1 MSDSTN
7 GLASQAG
14 QPHWVFICLLL
25 IIINKK
31 FPRVPPATVL
41 KPLSAEEAPFGYH
54 EGYRGHFGRCFSCRG
69 QWEGPRFLSMMGT
82 GNFIDALAIPYRKNV
97 TD

>member
-1 MSDSTN
+1 MSDSSN

-31 FPRVPPATVL
+31 FPRVPLATVL
-41 KPLSAEEAPFGYH
+41 KLPRAKEAPLGYH
-54 EGYRGHFGRCFSCRG
+54 EGTVVTFGGVSATVVSGKVPGSF
-69 QWEGPRFLSMMGT
+69 SMMGT
-82 GNFIDALAIPYRKNV
+82 GNLISALAIPYRKNV

>member
-1 MSDSTN
+1 MSDSSN

-31 FPRVPPATVL
+31 YPSSSSHSSQATQGQGGSL
-41 KPLSAEEAPFGYH
+41 GYH
-54 EGYRGHFGRCFSCRG
+54 EGTVVTFGGVSATGVSGKVPGSF
-69 QWEGPRFLSMMGT
+69 SMMGT
-82 GNFIDALAIPYRKNV
+82 GNLISALAIPYRKNV